1 MRISKSIVVAGLL
14 LLLLMQPMGVVF
26 AQDEE
31 GFVRRSVISKK
42 DAFVLSAV
50 YPGLGQ
56 MTAGQQ
62 YKGVSLFLAETVSL
76 LFAINSHE
84 NYNTKQKVYNRDL
97 DEFNNEAIV
106 GSGEISDALE
116 MYKDL
121 QERNDELDNL
131 HTIRNT
137 AFIAAGVIYAY
148 NIIDALFFSPSA
160 SESQRAETRSSKV
173 VVRSALIDRNPGIL
187 LSKSF

>member
-1 MRISKSIVVAGLL
+1 MRISKSIIVAGLL
-14 LLLLMQPMGVVF
+14 LMFVIQPIGVVF

-56 MTAGQQ
+56 MTTGQK

-84 NYNTKQKVYNRDL
+84 NYNTLQKVYDRDL
-97 DEFNNEAIV
+97 NEFNKEMR
-106 GSGEISDALE
+106 EYSDA
-116 MYKDL
+116 
-121 QERNDELDNL
+121 
-131 HTIRNT
+131 
-137 AFIAAGVIYAY
+137 
-148 NIIDALFFSPSA
+148 
-160 SESQRAETRSSKV
+160 SE
-173 VVRSALIDRNPGIL
+173 IL
-187 LSKSF
+187 LLLLQV

>member
-1 MRISKSIVVAGLL
+1 MRISKSIIVAGLL
-14 LLLLMQPMGVVF
+14 LMFLVQPKGVVF

-31 GFVRRSVISKK
+31 SFVRRSVISKK

-56 MTAGQQ
+56 MTTGQK
-62 YKGVSLFLAETVSL
+62 YKGVSLFLAETVAL

-84 NYNTKQKVYNRDL
+84 NYNTKLKVYEDQDL
-97 DEFNNEAIV
+97 KVFNE
-106 GSGEISDALE
+106 EMREYSDALGR
-116 MYKDL
+116 YKDL
-121 QERNDELDNL
+121 QERNDELDKLN
-131 HTIRNT
+131 TIRNS

>member
-1 MRISKSIVVAGLL
+1 MRISKSIIVAGLL
-14 LLLLMQPMGVVF
+14 LMFVVQPIGVVF

-137 AFIAAGVIYAY
+137 AFVAAGVIYAY

>member
-1 MRISKSIVVAGLL
+1 MFVI
-14 LLLLMQPMGVVF
+14 QPIGVVF

-31 GFVRRSVISKK
+31 GFVRRSLISKK

-56 MTAGQQ
+56 MTTGQK

-76 LFAINSHE
+76 LLAINSHE
-84 NYNTKQKVYNRDL
+84 NYNTKQKVYNRDMTI
-97 DEFNNEAIV
+97 FNNEV
-106 GSGEISDALE
+106 REYSDVLE
-116 MYKDL
+116 RYKDL
-121 QERNDELDNL
+121 QERSDELDNL
-131 HTIRNT
+131 NTIRNT
-137 AFIAAGVIYAY
+137 AFVAAGVIYAY

>member
-1 MRISKSIVVAGLL
+1 MFVV
-14 LLLLMQPMGVVF
+14 QPIGVVF

-31 GFVRRSVISKK
+31 GFVQRSVISKK

-56 MTAGQQ
+56 MTVGQK

-84 NYNTKQKVYNRDL
+84 NYNTKLRVYEDKDL
-97 DEFNNEAIV
+97 KEFNDEAIV
-106 GSGEISDALE
+106 SSGEYSDALE

-148 NIIDALFFSPSA
+148 NIIDALYFSPSA